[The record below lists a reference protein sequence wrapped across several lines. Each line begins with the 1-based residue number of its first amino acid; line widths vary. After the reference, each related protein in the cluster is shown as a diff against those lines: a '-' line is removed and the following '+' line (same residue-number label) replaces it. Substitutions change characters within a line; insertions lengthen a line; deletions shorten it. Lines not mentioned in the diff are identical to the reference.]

1 MSKRAMLLL
10 VVMLAV
16 STLIV
21 VAISSGQT
29 SSSIMAQ
36 WQRYLPGVSG
46 VSVIQTSDGGY
57 LALGRN
63 ASIDDVSGEFTNYT
77 SIAVKTDGSDNPVW
91 AKTYSVAAGITE
103 TRLVYAVET
112 SGGCVFA
119 GTLAPAAYGFPEQ
132 FCLIKVD
139 FDGNVVWNKTFS
151 REVWDETYEVGG
163 FISTSDGGYAL
174 VGFLSSP
181 QPSIAYLWFV
191 KVDSAGNLQWTKA
204 LLINSNLSPSPY
216 MPAWLGGRA
225 SSLFQTNDG
234 GYVIIGTSASRAI
247 SPSYAEIVKIDS
259 DGNVQ
264 WYKTYGGEDD
274 YYHTII
280 FSAVA
285 STDEGYIMAGSAA
298 PSGEAEKGIVCKVD
312 SEGNME
318 WNKTYKY
325 PGTIYSI
332 SRADDGGFVFVGM
345 AAETLLDT
353 AGGRYIW
360 AWQIDSLGNIQ
371 LQSAIKKVD
380 SYFFTNP
387 ASLIQ
392 SGDGGYVFTGVS
404 FGPSNQASQLT
415 AGDKFWIM
423 KISKSEVTVTPH
435 PDSNLFLMLWVL
447 GGIVIVVILGVGL
460 FVYFKKRK
468 R

>member
-1 MSKRAMLLL
+1 
-10 VVMLAV
+10 
-16 STLIV
+16 
-21 VAISSGQT
+21 
-29 SSSIMAQ
+29 
-36 WQRYLPGVSG
+36 
-46 VSVIQTSDGGY
+46 
-57 LALGRN
+57 
-63 ASIDDVSGEFTNYT
+63 
-77 SIAVKTDGSDNPVW
+77 
-91 AKTYSVAAGITE
+91 
-103 TRLVYAVET
+103 
-112 SGGCVFA
+112 
-119 GTLAPAAYGFPEQ
+119 
-132 FCLIKVD
+132 
-139 FDGNVVWNKTFS
+139 
-151 REVWDETYEVGG
+151 
-163 FISTSDGGYAL
+163 
-174 VGFLSSP
+174 
-181 QPSIAYLWFV
+181 
-191 KVDSAGNLQWTKA
+191 
-204 LLINSNLSPSPY
+204 
-216 MPAWLGGRA
+216 
-225 SSLFQTNDG
+225 
-234 GYVIIGTSASRAI
+234 
-247 SPSYAEIVKIDS
+247 
-259 DGNVQ
+259 
-264 WYKTYGGEDD
+264 
-274 YYHTII
+274 
-280 FSAVA
+280 
-285 STDEGYIMAGSAA
+285 MAGSAA

>member
-285 STDEGYIMAGSAA
+285 STD
-298 PSGEAEKGIVCKVD
+298 
-312 SEGNME
+312 
-318 WNKTYKY
+318 
-325 PGTIYSI
+325 
-332 SRADDGGFVFVGM
+332 
-345 AAETLLDT
+345 
-353 AGGRYIW
+353 
-360 AWQIDSLGNIQ
+360 
-371 LQSAIKKVD
+371 
-380 SYFFTNP
+380 
-387 ASLIQ
+387 
-392 SGDGGYVFTGVS
+392 
-404 FGPSNQASQLT
+404 
-415 AGDKFWIM
+415 
-423 KISKSEVTVTPH
+423 
-435 PDSNLFLMLWVL
+435 
-447 GGIVIVVILGVGL
+447 
-460 FVYFKKRK
+460 
-468 R
+468 